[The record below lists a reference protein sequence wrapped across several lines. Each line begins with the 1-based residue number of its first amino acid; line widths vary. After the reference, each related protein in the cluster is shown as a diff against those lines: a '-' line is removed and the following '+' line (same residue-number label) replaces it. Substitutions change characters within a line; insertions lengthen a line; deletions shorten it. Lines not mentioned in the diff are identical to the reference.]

1 MRQGSLRQ
9 EIINDHWFWQ
19 LERQRKPYLRWEL
32 APLAW
37 PTILQSDWSIVAA
50 YKINTYKNPIE
61 GQPKNSNLAPS
72 AL

>member
-1 MRQGSLRQ
+1 LVLAIGTPTETVSSLG
-9 EIINDHWFWQ
+9 ISAFG
-19 LERQRKPYLRWEL
+19 L
-32 APLAW
+32 AYDPA
-37 PTILQSDWSIVAA
+37 SDRSIVAA